1 MRKIAKQIL
10 DRTTIERNRD
20 IQDVVEYIASPNS
33 VSRMIAATMARKPAL
48 SGIVKELEQRFGD
61 CKGMPLNHNAPDKN
75 APNRRNIG
83 WIVRYVMAEY
93 GYVPLP
99 NSERTRIGADS
110 GSKYFS
116 SAAVYKKVDNV
127 PTHDMITQT
136 IEIDRDLTEDDLWER
151 SESEAYAEIKEDMR
165 EIRSKREYLGINYDF
180 LAKYLNLTGF
190 KNLLGQDDIEAIF
203 NGIKIPSIE
212 LKDAIADSLSFFEN
226 FVDKDK
232 LTYHEILGS
241 STSKA
246 LQAFYKLEI
255 KPETIT
261 DVWVY
266 YDKWDAILDGRYNL
280 ISDGKDDEN
289 KKIMLDAPQFVI
301 KTKEQEYWFHG
312 LTCGYAGQGCI
323 GTQEILG
330 EIGIIEISESNRNME
345 ISQNKCLHYLRKE
358 GKWTYHGEESRYD
371 LHYGQIESKSDIKLF
386 MYNSNLTISQSYK
399 YGFRYNRALV
409 IEEPDIE
416 WFLASLYFVGG
427 EKGVTEIELIKN
439 EGLSGQSGPT
449 WKEPSYQVIIR
460 GMDNREIWLDYPFDM
475 IPSSNRDNLYQF
487 FDNLGFSIP
496 KEDYSGLFKS
506 KKSIYGIYKR

>member
-399 YGFRYNRALV
+399 Y
-409 IEEPDIE
+409 
-416 WFLASLYFVGG
+416 
-427 EKGVTEIELIKN
+427 
-439 EGLSGQSGPT
+439 
-449 WKEPSYQVIIR
+449 
-460 GMDNREIWLDYPFDM
+460 
-475 IPSSNRDNLYQF
+475 
-487 FDNLGFSIP
+487 
-496 KEDYSGLFKS
+496 
-506 KKSIYGIYKR
+506 